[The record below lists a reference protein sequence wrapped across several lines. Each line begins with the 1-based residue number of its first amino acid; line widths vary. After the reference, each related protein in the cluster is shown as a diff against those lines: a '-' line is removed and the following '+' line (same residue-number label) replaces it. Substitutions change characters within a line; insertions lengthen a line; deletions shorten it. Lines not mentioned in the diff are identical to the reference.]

1 MYAVIK
7 TGGKQHK
14 VKEGDVIFVEKMSAD
29 AGKKVTF
36 SEVMMLD
43 KDNQPLFDAK
53 ALGKASVTG
62 TVVEQTKGDKV
73 TVFKYKSKKGY
84 KVKQG
89 HRQDLTKVKIDKI
102 TTG

>member
-14 VKEGDVIFVEKMSAD
+14 VQEGDVVLVEKLDAD

-36 SEVMMLD
+36 DDVVLVADGD
-43 KDNQPLFDAK
+43 KVKAGVK
-53 ALGKASVTG
+53 ALGGVSVVG
-62 TVVEQTKGDKV
+62 TVVEQLKDDKI
-73 TVFKYKSKKGY
+73 TVFKYKAKKGY

-89 HRQDLTKVKIDKI
+89 HRQRLTKVKIDKI
-102 TTG
+102 KV

>member
-14 VKEGDVIFVEKMSAD
+14 VKEGDVVFVEKVDAD

-36 SEVMMLD
+36 NEVVMVD
-43 KDNQPLFDAK
+43 RDGQPLFDSK
-53 ALGKASVTG
+53 ELGKASVTG
-62 TVVEQTKGDKV
+62 TVVEQTKGDKI

-89 HRQDLTKVKIDKI
+89 HRQELTKVKIDKI
-102 TTG
+102 VT